1 MYEKQIRVKHDD
13 KVNPYTM
20 RVDRQ
25 FIFLNN
31 KYGKFNFL
39 KLQDVKKM
47 TANEV
52 LDYLLDVLSYEQF
65 LEYIGKYKR
74 AQIVKKIESKILAIA
89 KEKHEIIK
97 I

>member
-1 MYEKQIRVKHDD
+1 MYQKQISIKYDD
-13 KVNPYTM
+13 KVNPYTI
-20 RVDRQ
+20 RVGKQ
-25 FIFLNN
+25 FIFKN

-52 LDYLLDVLSYEQF
+52 LDYLLDILSYEQF

-89 KEKHEIIK
+89 KEKQEIIK